1 MGLLKDLTQ
10 SLTVVVGY
18 FVGVYTGNWTLFAA
32 GLYGAVQKDQLRKAQ
47 NRARDD
53 FNAQLRDRYQMVKS
67 ATAVR
72 QVLYGRARVS
82 GPILLAHT
90 TGDLK
95 QFLHLIVAVGGH
107 EFDAIETVLL
117 NDVALPAADS
127 ITGLVL
133 SGEYAPTL
141 SMTRSQSWTLAG
153 VTWPADPV
161 GGMDLTMSPGDS
173 LTGVVSVV
181 YVYRRFSYSA
191 PESAPVDSW
200 SVSGDSISVAA
211 QPVDSGIFSYDSIEV
226 TFAIARGTKTVRVRT
241 VLGTDTQVAFA
252 EAVAETGGK
261 WTTAHRGLGVP
272 MVYLRFEYSQDVF
285 GQVGIPNV
293 SVVARGK
300 KVRDPRTGTTAWSQN
315 PALCVAD
322 YLRDQVLGLRAT
334 APQVPDAE
342 IITAAD
348 ICDELVDIDGAG
360 ATQKRYACDAVLST
374 ESGPRSNLSTITEAM
389 AGTVVWVQGRWL
401 VRAGAHRSASFTIT
415 ESMLAGGGCVIQPFS
430 SLRDSV
436 NKVIPTYAE
445 AGIGFTE
452 MQAPAVE
459 NATYLADDGGIEA
472 PLEVTYESCTD
483 AIRAQRLAKI
493 ELERSRQA
501 LVVQVSCNLLAYDVA
516 PTDVVAL
523 NISRYGWAGK
533 LFEVNSRK
541 LDLAAGTIDFVLR
554 ETAAGVWD
562 WNHGDATAVDL
573 TPNTDLPSPHVKPA
587 ALAGLAVASGEEHLQ
602 IASDGTIITRALV
615 TWSASTDVFVAQ
627 GGRIVV
633 QWREAAATEWQD
645 AAPVPGDSVQTYIPQ
660 LRDGATLIVQIKP
673 VNSAGRSGD
682 WSAIAHTVI
691 GKTAPPPDV
700 LTFSAAEQPGGLRSY
715 YWTMNTPLDLSGFLL
730 RYSEGTTARPWA
742 AMVPLLE
749 AGKDERSR
757 ISNLPA
763 DGEHWLAIKAK
774 DTSGN
779 ESVSARFLQVLFDA
793 GGFGVAF
800 LTVDPPA
807 LGWPGTKTNCD
818 VDGYFLSDIGT
829 STWSSLPLTW
839 DAWATWVDGSTGSIT
854 YEHTVIDAGTSA
866 VTRIRT
872 SDVGS
877 GTVVTE
883 YASSTDGVS
892 YSSWAAIPAG
902 AVTAQYFKVRW
913 TVTGS
918 LPILYRAA
926 VTLYR

>member
-10 SLTVVVGY
+10 GLTVVVGY

-53 FNAQLRDRYQMVKS
+53 FNAQLQDRYQMVKS

-107 EFDAIETVLL
+107 EFDAIEKILL
-117 NDVALPAADS
+117 NNVELPAADPT
-127 ITGLVL
+127 TGYIRT
-133 SGEYAPTL
+133 GDYAPGL
-141 SMTRSQSWTLAG
+141 SVTVTTDFALAG
-153 VTWPADPV
+153 WPTTSQALTLPIGASDTLTQVVDVLHAYPDDSSSATLYHSVASFSVAGNVVTVNSQPPTEA
-161 GGMDLTMSPGDS
+161 LI
-173 LTGVVSVV
+173 LRVV
-181 YVYRRFSYSA
+181 YQVQRL
-191 PESAPVDSW
+191 
-200 SVSGDSISVAA
+200 
-211 QPVDSGIFSYDSIEV
+211 
-226 TFAIARGTKTVRVRT
+226 TTTVRVRT
-241 VLGTDTQVAFA
+241 VLGTDTQTAFA

-261 WTTAHRGLGVP
+261 WTSAHRGLGIP
-272 MVYLRFEYSQDVF
+272 MVYLRLEYSQDVF
-285 GQVGIPNV
+285 GQIGLPNV

-315 PALCVAD
+315 PALCAAD
-322 YLRDQVLGLRAT
+322 YLRDQTLGLRAT

-342 IITAAD
+342 IIEAAD

-360 ATQKRYACDAVLST
+360 TMQKRYSCDAVLST
-374 ESGPRSNLSTITEAM
+374 EAGPRSNLATITEAM

-401 VRAGAHRSASFTIT
+401 VRAGAHRSASFTID

-436 NKVIPTYAE
+436 NKVIPTYVE
-445 AGIGFTE
+445 AGIGYTE

-562 WNHGDATAVDL
+562 WAHGDATAVDL
-573 TPNTDLPSPHVKPA
+573 TPNTDLPSPHTKPA
-587 ALAGLAVASGEEHLQ
+587 ALNALTVESGDEQLQ
-602 IASDGTIITRALV
+602 FASDGTLITRALV
-615 TWSASTDVFVAQ
+615 TWSQSTDVFVTQ
-627 GGRIVV
+627 GGRVVV
-633 QWREAAATEWQD
+633 QWRTAAATEWQD
-645 AAPVPGDSVQTYIPQ
+645 AGSLPGDSTQTHISQ
-660 LRDGATLIVQIKP
+660 LADGAVIIVRIKP
-673 VNSAGRSGD
+673 VNAVGRSGD
-682 WSAIAHTVI
+682 WTVVAHEVNGKRTPPPAVGLFTVI
-691 GKTAPPPDV
+691 
-700 LTFSAAEQPGGLRSY
+700 EQPGGMRSY
-715 YWTMNTPLDLSGFLL
+715 YWDLSAPPDLSGFLI
-730 RYSEGTTARPWA
+730 RYSEGATARDWA

-749 AGKDERSR
+749 AGRDERSR
-757 ISNLPA
+757 LSNLPA
-763 DGEHWLAIKAK
+763 DGSYWLAIKAI

-779 ESVSARFLQVLFDA
+779 VSTSATYMQASFDA
-793 GGFGVAF
+793 ASFVLYMAADAG
-800 LTVDPPA
+800 A
-807 LGWPGTKTNCD
+807 LGWPGTRTNC
-818 VDGYFLSDIGT
+818 VLDGFALADLGS
-829 STWSSLPLTW
+829 STWATLPLTW
-839 DAWATWVDGSTGSIT
+839 DAWGAWITDPYGTIT
-854 YEHTVIDAGTSA
+854 YEHTVIDALTSA
-866 VTRIRT
+866 ATRLRAA
-872 SDVGS
+872 DVAS

-883 YASSTDGVS
+883 YASSTDGTT
-892 YSSWAAIPAG
+892 YTAWAAVPAG
-902 AVTAQYFKVRW
+902 AVVARYFKVRW
-913 TVTGS
+913 TVSGE
-918 LPILYRAA
+918 LPTLYRA
-926 VTLYR
+926 TINLYR

>member
-1 MGLLKDLTQ
+1 MGIIDDYFKGQILQAKIAIAYYLGGWQ
-10 SLTVVVGY
+10 GAAAVVASSY
-18 FVGVYTGNWTLFAA
+18 A
-32 GLYGAVQKDQLRKAQ
+32 QDQAKKAQ
-47 NRARDD
+47 QRARDQ
-53 FNAQLRDRYQMVKS
+53 FNEGLQDRYQMVKS
-67 ATAVR
+67 AVVLRST
-72 QVLYGRARVS
+72 LYGRARVS
-82 GPILLAHT
+82 GPLLLAHT

-117 NDVALPAADS
+117 NNVELPTPDPTTGY
-127 ITGLVL
+127 IT
-133 SGEYAPTL
+133 SGDYAPGLSVTIDTDFALAGWPAVAQVLTL
-141 SMTRSQSWTLAG
+141 TIGTGDTLAQI
-153 VTWPADPV
+153 
-161 GGMDLTMSPGDS
+161 
-173 LTGVVSVV
+173 VSVSYIYNRLDGPTLDSAAPV
-181 YVYRRFSYSA
+181 LSYSA
-191 PESAPVDSW
+191 VGPVITVASQAPT
-200 SVSGDSISVAA
+200 A
-211 QPVDSGIFSYDSIEV
+211 
-226 TFAIARGTKTVRVRT
+226 ARGLRVTYQVQRLTSTVRVRT
-241 VLGTDTQVAFA
+241 VLGTDTQAAFA

-261 WTTAHRGLGVP
+261 WTANHRGLGIP
-272 MVYLRFEYSQDVF
+272 MVYLRLEYSQDVF
-285 GQVGIPNV
+285 GQIGLPNV

-315 PALCVAD
+315 PALCAAD

-342 IITAAD
+342 IIEAAD
-348 ICDELVDIDGAG
+348 ICDELIDIDGAG
-360 ATQKRYACDAVLST
+360 TMQKRYSCDTLLSS
-374 ESGPRSNLSTITEAM
+374 ESGPRANLATVTKAM

-401 VRAGAHRSASFTIT
+401 VRAGAHRAATFTIT
-415 ESMLAGGGCVIQPFS
+415 ESMLAGGGCVIQPYA

-436 NKVIPTYAE
+436 NRVIPSYAE
-445 AGIGFTE
+445 PVHGYTE

-459 NATYLADDGGIEA
+459 NALYLAEDGGIDM
-472 PLEVTYESCTD
+472 PLEVTYEACTD
-483 AIRAQRLAKI
+483 AIQAQRLAKI

-501 LVVQVSCNLLAYDVA
+501 MVVQVSCNLLAYDVA

-523 NISRYGWAGK
+523 TISRYGWSSK
-533 LFEVNSRK
+533 LFEVQSRR
-541 LDLAAGTIDFVLR
+541 LDLQQGTVELVLR

-562 WNHGDATAVDL
+562 WAHGDATAVDL
-573 TPNTDLPSPHVKPA
+573 TPNTDLPDPHLKPA
-587 ALAGLAVASGEEHLQ
+587 ALSALTVASGEDHLQ

-615 TWSASTDVFVAQ
+615 TWSPSTDIFVAQ

-645 AAPVPGDSVQTYIPQ
+645 VAAVPGDSVQTYIPQ
-660 LRDGATLIVQIKP
+660 LRDGSALIVRVKP

-682 WSAIAHTVI
+682 WSVIAHTVI
-691 GKTAPPPDV
+691 GKTAPPPDP
-700 LTFSAAEQPGGLRSY
+700 LTFAAAEQPGGLRSY
-715 YWTMNTPLDLSGFLL
+715 YWTINPPLDLSGFLL
-730 RYSEGTTARPWA
+730 RYSEGTTARPWG

-774 DTSGN
+774 DTTGN
-779 ESVSARFLQVLFDA
+779 ESANARFLQVLFDA
-793 GGFGVAF
+793 SGFGVAF
-800 LTVDPPA
+800 LSVDPTA
-807 LGWPGTKTNCD
+807 LGWPGTRTSCD
-818 VDGYFLSDIGT
+818 IDGYFLSDIGT
-829 STWSSLPLTW
+829 GTWSSLPLTW
-839 DAWATWVDGSTGSIT
+839 DAWATWVEGSTGSIT
-854 YEHTVIDAGTSA
+854 YEHTVIDAGSSA

-892 YSSWAAIPAG
+892 YTGWATIPAG

-926 VTLYR
+926 ATLYR